1 MIKAAPKPVKNEGKT
16 GDALELA
23 RRVLRIEADA
33 VRALAERLDERFTAA
48 MELISNRK
56 GRVVVTGIGKSGHI
70 ARKIASTLS
79 STGTPTYFVHAA
91 EASHGDL
98 GMIQSGDVVIAISYS
113 GTSSELMGIVPLIK
127 RLGAKLIAITGNAT
141 SPLAREA
148 NVHLDANVAQE
159 ACPHNLAPTASTTAA
174 LALGD
179 ALAVALL
186 DAKGFSA
193 EDFARSH
200 PRGQLQDY
208 AQSGARLLRV
218 ESVMR
223 SGEALPKVA
232 AGTSIKRAV
241 AEITRG
247 KMGMTAVLAAD
258 GTVQGVFTDGDLRRA
273 LEKNADIDRKVDDVM
288 TRGPRS
294 IGDKALAT
302 EAVHLMEQH
311 KINQLLVVDER
322 GSLIGALNMHDLF
335 RAKVI

>member
-1 MIKAAPKPVKNEGKT
+1 MIKAATKPAKSEGKT
-16 GDALELA
+16 GRTLDLA
-23 RRVLRIEADA
+23 RRVLGIEADA
-33 VRALAERLDERFTAA
+33 VRALAERIDERFMTAV
-48 MELISNRK
+48 ELIRARK
-56 GRVVVTGIGKSGHI
+56 GRVVVSGIGKSGHI

-79 STGTPTYFVHAA
+79 STGTPAYFVHAA

-98 GMIQSGDVVIAISYS
+98 GMIEGGDVVIAISYS
-113 GTSSELMGIVPLIK
+113 GASSELMGIVPLIK
-127 RLGAKLIAITGNAT
+127 RRGAKLIAITGSAA
-141 SPLAREA
+141 SALAREA
-148 NVHLDANVAQE
+148 DVNLDGYVAQE

-200 PRGQLQDY
+200 PRGQLQDF

-218 ESVMR
+218 AAVMR

-241 AEITRG
+241 AEMTRG
-247 KMGMTAVLAAD
+247 RMGMTVVLAAN
-258 GTVQGVFTDGDLRRA
+258 GAVQGVFTDGDLRRA
-273 LEKNADIDRKVDDVM
+273 LEGGSSVEQNVDEVM
-288 TRGPRS
+288 TRDPKTIR
-294 IGDKALAT
+294 DEALAT

-311 KINQLLVVDER
+311 KVNQLLVVDER
-322 GSLIGALNMHDLF
+322 DALIGALNMHDLF
-335 RAKVI
+335 RAKVV